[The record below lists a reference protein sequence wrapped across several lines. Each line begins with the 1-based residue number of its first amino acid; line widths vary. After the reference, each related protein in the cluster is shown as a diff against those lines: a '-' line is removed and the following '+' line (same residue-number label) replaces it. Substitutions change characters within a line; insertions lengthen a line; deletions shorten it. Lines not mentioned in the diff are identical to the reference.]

1 MRGMAIYMCWD
12 PDTKDLKLF
21 IVGKALLCPQGRKM
35 LTSLLISP
43 STYLQLGH
51 RDSKGAWLPRTKHCL
66 GRKEDAGQ
74 SHSASGWARCSSG
87 PPLLPS
93 LQLHKEIGVLT
104 DDALHL
110 HVIPALAWRKITMS
124 PSLAALLPAH
134 PHEAVWSS
142 AWKPSNTSTST
153 AFSSALPSSR
163 ECSKLPGFSTTELLW
178 CCLLVQFTPLWKKK
192 EEMEQQSKLN
202 AQWEHHPSAFCTFSF
217 FPPFYFF
224 SSTSWG
230 SYYEQG
236 HVMLPTALK
245 VPWPQLNTYRSLQ
258 APQAHIGHSFATG
271 RREKLMCRLDQQGW
285 AWAKGWG
292 CCCPSPGLHFPIPC
306 CGNLDWLEFETKC
319 VFFCQANSRSG
330 EEMSFC
336 SAL

>member
-51 RDSKGAWLPRTKHCL
+51 WDSKGAWLPRTKHCL

-192 EEMEQQSKLN
+192 KERWNSKVSWTHNENITPL
-202 AQWEHHPSAFCTFSF
+202 PSVHLAFFPHFTFSAA
-217 FPPFYFF
+217 PL
-224 SSTSWG
+224 G
-230 SYYEQG
+230 G
-236 HVMLPTALK
+236 HTMNRAMWCYPLP
-245 VPWPQLNTYRSLQ
+245 
-258 APQAHIGHSFATG
+258 
-271 RREKLMCRLDQQGW
+271 
-285 AWAKGWG
+285 
-292 CCCPSPGLHFPIPC
+292 
-306 CGNLDWLEFETKC
+306 
-319 VFFCQANSRSG
+319 
-330 EEMSFC
+330 
-336 SAL
+336 